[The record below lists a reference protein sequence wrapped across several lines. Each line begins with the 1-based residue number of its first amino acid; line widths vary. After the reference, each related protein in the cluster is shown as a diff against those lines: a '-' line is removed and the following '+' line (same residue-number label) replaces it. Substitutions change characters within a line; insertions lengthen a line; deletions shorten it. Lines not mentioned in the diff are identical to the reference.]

1 MFTSKGARLRVGG
14 DSEVVEEAGV
24 GVASSL
30 VSEAVTGMNSDPTV
44 VCETLVKA
52 EVTVVLEAIEVTTEP
67 KSSDN
72 DIKSPLDG
80 PLVPAKK
87 GFTIRL
93 DKSRQV

>member
-1 MFTSKGARLRVGG
+1 MGG

-87 GFTIRL
+87 VLALKIRQ
-93 DKSRQV
+93 DQTSKGH